1 MADYFLQIISGVQ
14 VGRKIRIAN
23 GITLGRNPE
32 NTVCFSGPDG
42 TLVSGKHAVIEKRG
56 EILMLR
62 DLGSTNGTFIN
73 GTQIAEHAL
82 NTDEVISLGVSGPK
96 MRLVEKTS
104 SATDSTTM
112 RPVGNPALG
121 VSNQEPRQVRTEFEG
136 KRPAAKAATPPG
148 FFKSKGKVPR
158 DGVPAAGPGAK
169 GAAGRGPAGQSPGN
183 PDHGDFG
190 GGMDDENAGNYTMG
204 LAQRFKDDEAGHD
217 ELQDLIKDKGRA
229 ERMVKSGVLS
239 KRDAMMIH
247 SAASMHSHQKKRALI
262 ILGSVSV
269 VAFTIVSV
277 LLYQNMGYRGKL
289 KQQESLLSNVRT
301 LESQITAPAS
311 TSQDE
316 HEKAELVAK
325 LRAAERQLMSVRS
338 NLKSSDIINTYK
350 NPLGREIHTILE
362 GFGKRDYIVPEIFI
376 KQVEKHIYTFTK
388 TSTRN
393 IMERSFANSHLHKR
407 TIEDELS
414 RQGMPLAFY
423 YLAMHESLL
432 DSTIVSKAGARGLWQ
447 FMPQTARDYGLK
459 VPENWESLS
468 PEYDQRTNPQMAT
481 QAGVK
486 YVKTLYAEFGDVAL
500 AMAAYNAG
508 EGRIRKALRSI
519 DDPINN
525 RDFWYIYRLGTLAE
539 ETNEYVPK
547 IIATMIVDKNR
558 ARYGFS
564 E

>member
-23 GITLGRNPE
+23 GITLGRNPD

-42 TLVSGKHAVIEKRG
+42 TLVSGKHAVIEQRG
-56 EILMLR
+56 EIIMLR

-96 MRLVEKTS
+96 MRLVERSS

-112 RPVGNPALG
+112 KPIGGQGLG
-121 VSNQEPRQVRTEFEG
+121 VGVSSQEPRQLRTEFEG
-136 KRPAAKAATPPG
+136 KHAPGKSSAPPG
-148 FFKSKGKVPR
+148 FFKSKGKVP
-158 DGVPAAGPGAK
+158 AAGPG
-169 GAAGRGPAGQSPGN
+169 GPGGKPRSPSL
-183 PDHGDFG
+183 GDFG
-190 GGMDDENAGNYTMG
+190 GGGDDDENAGNYTMG

-217 ELQDLIKDKGRA
+217 EMKDLIKDKGRA
-229 ERMVKSGVLS
+229 ERMIKSGVLS
-239 KRDAMMIH
+239 KRDAMMIQ
-247 SAASMHSHQKKRALI
+247 SASSMHSTQKKKALI

-269 VAFTIVSV
+269 VAFIIVSI

-289 KQQESLLSNVRT
+289 KQQETLLSEAKT
-301 LESQITAPAS
+301 LESQLAQENKAGAVS
-311 TSQDE
+311 TDD
-316 HEKAELVAK
+316 HEKQALVAK

-338 NLKSSDIINTYK
+338 NLKSTDIISTYK

-362 GFGKRDYIVPEIFI
+362 GFGKRDYIVPDIFI

-393 IMERSFANSHLHKR
+393 IIDRSFANSHLHQR
-407 TIEDELS
+407 TIEDELT

-432 DSTIVSKAGARGLWQ
+432 DSTIISKVGARGLWQ
-447 FMPQTARDYGLK
+447 FMPQTARDYGLR
-459 VPENWESLS
+459 VPDNWESLPAES
-468 PEYDQRTNPQMAT
+468 DQRTNPRLAT

-486 YVKTLYAEFGDVAL
+486 YLKTLYAEFGDVAL

-525 RDFWYIYRLGTLAE
+525 RDFWYIYRMGVLAE

-547 IIATMIVDKNR
+547 IIATMIIDKNR

-564 E
+564 Q

>member
-23 GITLGRNPE
+23 GVSLGRNPE

-42 TLVSGKHAVIEKRG
+42 TLVSGKHAVIEVRG
-56 EILMLR
+56 DVLMLR

-96 MRLVEKTS
+96 MRLVERS
-104 SATDSTTM
+104 ASATDSTTM
-112 RPVGNPALG
+112 KPVGNPALG
-121 VSNQEPRQVRTEFEG
+121 VSSSEPRQLRTEFEG
-136 KRPAAKAATPPG
+136 KRSPGKSAAPPG
-148 FFKSKGKVPR
+148 FFKPKGKVP
-158 DGVPAAGPGAK
+158 AK
-169 GAAGRGPAGQSPGN
+169 GSPKGQ
-183 PDHGDFG
+183 GDGFG
-190 GGMDDENAGNYTMG
+190 GGGDDENAGNYTMG
-204 LAQRFKDDEAGHD
+204 LAQRLKDDEAGHD
-217 ELQDLIKDKGRA
+217 ELKDLIKDKGRA
-229 ERMVKSGVLS
+229 ERMVKSGALS

-247 SAASMHSHQKKRALI
+247 SAASMHSSQKKRALI
-262 ILGSVSV
+262 ILGSVSL
-269 VAFTIVSV
+269 VAFIIVSV

-289 KQQESLLSNVRT
+289 KQQETLLSNVHN
-301 LESQITAPAS
+301 LESQITSTPA
-311 TSQDE
+311 TAEDE
-316 HEKAELVAK
+316 HEKAVLVAK

-362 GFGKRDYIVPEIFI
+362 GFGKRDYIVPDIFI

-393 IMERSFANSHLHKR
+393 IMDRSFANSQKYKYI
-407 TIEDELS
+407 IEAELT

-432 DSTIVSKAGARGLWQ
+432 DSNIISHAGARGLWQ

-459 VPENWESLS
+459 VPEGWENLPSES
-468 PEYDQRTNPQMAT
+468 DQRTNPQLST

-525 RDFWYIYRLGTLAE
+525 RDFWYIYRLGTLAD

-547 IIATMIVDKNR
+547 IIATMIIDKNR

-564 E
+564 P

>member
-23 GITLGRNPE
+23 GITLGRNPD

-42 TLVSGKHAVIEKRG
+42 TLVSGKHAVIERRG
-56 EILMLR
+56 EIVMLR

-73 GTQIAEHAL
+73 GTQIAEHPL
-82 NTDEVISLGVSGPK
+82 TTDEVISLGVSGPK
-96 MRLVEKTS
+96 MRMVERS
-104 SATDSTTM
+104 NSATDSTTM
-112 RPVGNPALG
+112 KPFSGSGG
-121 VSNQEPRQVRTEFEG
+121 VSSQEPKQLRTEFEG
-136 KRPAAKAATPPG
+136 KHAPGKSSAPPG
-148 FFKSKGKVPR
+148 FFTPKGKVP
-158 DGVPAAGPGAK
+158 ATGPGGQGQGGQGGK
-169 GAAGRGPAGQSPGN
+169 GRNPA
-183 PDHGDFG
+183 HGDFG
-190 GGMDDENAGNYTMG
+190 GGGGGDENAGNYTMG
-204 LAQRFKDDEAGHD
+204 LAQRFKDDEAGH
-217 ELQDLIKDKGRA
+217 EEMKDLIKDKGRA
-229 ERMVKSGVLS
+229 QRLVKSGVLS
-239 KRDAMMIH
+239 KRDAMMIQ
-247 SAASMHSHQKKRALI
+247 SAASMHSSQKQRALI

-269 VAFTIVSV
+269 VAFIIVSI

-289 KQQESLLSNVRT
+289 KQQENLLSEAKT
-301 LESQITAPAS
+301 LESQISQTPADPN
-311 TSQDE
+311 DE
-316 HEKAELVAK
+316 HDKAVLVAK

-362 GFGKRDYIVPEIFI
+362 GFGKRDYIVPDIFI

-393 IMERSFANSHLHKR
+393 IMNRSFANSHLHKH
-407 TIEDELS
+407 TIEAELT
-414 RQGMPLAFY
+414 RQGMPQAFY

-432 DSTIVSKAGARGLWQ
+432 DSTIISKAGARGLWQ

-459 VPENWESLS
+459 VPENWESLD
-468 PEYDQRTNPQMAT
+468 PRYDQRTNPQLAT

-525 RDFWYIYRLGTLAE
+525 RDFWYIYRLGTLAA

-564 E
+564 Q

>member
-73 GTQIAEHAL
+73 GTQIAEHVL

-96 MRLVEKTS
+96 MRMVEKS
-104 SATDSTTM
+104 NSATDSTSM
-112 RPVGNPALG
+112 KPVGGAAPG
-121 VSNQEPRQVRTEFEG
+121 VSSQEPRQLRTEFEG
-136 KRPAAKAATPPG
+136 KHPPGKAQTPPG
-148 FFKSKGKVPR
+148 FFKSKGKVP
-158 DGVPAAGPGAK
+158 AAGPAGHGSGGK
-169 GAAGRGPAGQSPGN
+169 GRSPSLGN
-183 PDHGDFG
+183 FG
-190 GGMDDENAGNYTMG
+190 GGGGDDDENAGNYTMG
-204 LAQRFKDDEAGHD
+204 LAQRFKDDEAGND
-217 ELQDLIKDKGRA
+217 EMKELIKDKGRA

-239 KRDAMMIH
+239 KRDAMMIQ
-247 SAASMHSHQKKRALI
+247 SAATMHSSQKQRALI
-262 ILGSVSV
+262 ILGSVSL
-269 VAFTIVSV
+269 VAFIIVSI

-289 KQQESLLSNVRT
+289 KQQENLLSEAKN
-301 LESQITAPAS
+301 LESQI
-311 TSQDE
+311 SQTPTDPNDE
-316 HEKAELVAK
+316 HDKAVLVAK

-362 GFGKRDYIVPEIFI
+362 GFGKRDYIVPDIFI

-388 TSTRN
+388 TSTRS
-393 IMERSFANSHLHKR
+393 IIERSFANSHLHKR
-407 TIEDELS
+407 TIEDELT

-432 DSTIVSKAGARGLWQ
+432 DSTIISKVGARGLWQ
-447 FMPQTARDYGLK
+447 FMPKTARDYGLR
-459 VPENWESLS
+459 VPENWENLA
-468 PEYDQRTNPQMAT
+468 PQYDQRTNPQLST

-486 YVKTLYAEFGDVAL
+486 YLKTLYAEFGDVAL

-508 EGRIRKALRSI
+508 EGRIRAALRSI

-525 RDFWYIYRLGTLAE
+525 RDFWYIYRLGTLAD

-547 IIATMIVDKNR
+547 IIATMIIDKNR